1 VITETDRDALLSAAT
16 AIRAKAYAPYSH
28 FTVGAAVLGEDG
40 QIYTGVNVENASYG
54 LTVCAERTAVVKAV
68 TAGVLRIKAVA
79 VCTENGVSPCG
90 ACRQV
95 LAEFADDIPVWLSD
109 AAGQVQELTL
119 NQLLPYCFGRGDLEI
134 GRSD

>member
-1 VITETDRDALLSAAT
+1 MISETDRDALLSAAA
-16 AIRAKAYAPYSH
+16 AIRAQAYAPYSH

-54 LTVCAERTAVVKAV
+54 LTICAERTAVVKAV
-68 TAGVLRIKAVA
+68 TAGVQRIVAVA

-95 LAEFADDIPVWLSD
+95 LAEFADDIPVWLCD
-109 AAGQVQELTL
+109 AAGQVRELTL
-119 NQLLPYCFGRGDLEI
+119 NQLLPHCFGRGDLEI
-134 GRSD
+134 GD

>member
-1 VITETDRDALLSAAT
+1 VISETDQDALLSAAA
-16 AIRAKAYAPYSH
+16 AIRAKAYAPYSR

-54 LTVCAERTAVVKAV
+54 LTICAERTAVVKAV
-68 TAGVLRIKAVA
+68 TAGVQRIRAVA

-109 AAGQVQELTL
+109 AAGQVRELTL
-119 NQLLPYCFGRGDLEI
+119 NQLLPYCFGRGDLEM
-134 GRSD
+134 GSSN

>member
-1 VITETDRDALLSAAT
+1 MISETDRDALISAAT

-28 FTVGAAVLGEDG
+28 FTVGAALLGEDG
-40 QIYTGVNVENASYG
+40 RIYTGVNVENASYG
-54 LTVCAERTAVVKAV
+54 LTVCAERTAVGKAV
-68 TAGVLRIKAVA
+68 TAGVQRILAVA

-95 LAEFADDIPVWLSD
+95 LAEFADDIPVWLCD
-109 AAGQVQELTL
+109 AAGQVRELTL

-134 GRSD
+134 GSSS